1 MTEPTA
7 IALLERAREHL
18 GDFGSGL
25 LTEINAFLADPP
37 ARPNCTQL
45 EAENEQLAH
54 ALAHV
59 SGAITGNL
67 KPHVAYPGKP
77 FAPIEEGLCIYRACQ
92 LLAER
97 VVKMREGREAT
108 EVEIQAEIIWFVK
121 CAEKELPVPITQR
134 KEIP

>member
-1 MTEPTA
+1 MH
-7 IALLERAREHL
+7 RAR
-18 GDFGSGL
+18 
-25 LTEINAFLADPP
+25 P
-37 ARPNCTQL
+37 AVSDACPSCAQL

-67 KPHVAYPGKP
+67 KPHIAYAGKP
-77 FAPIEEGLCIYRACQ
+77 FAPIEEGLCVYRACQ

-97 VVKMREGREAT
+97 VIKMREGREAT

-121 CAEKELPVPITQR
+121 CAEKELPVPMPPR
-134 KEIP
+134 AA